1 MRLLGY
7 IVASCLALAL
17 LRVVAQI
24 AVLLVVVI
32 LVWLAIYRPRETAGF
47 VLLMLLVGLAGR
59 YPASAAL
66 MLGMTMSVGI
76 LVPRL
81 RGDRD

>member
-32 LVWLAIYRPRETAGF
+32 LVWLAINRPRETAGF
-47 VLLMLLVGLAGR
+47 ILLMLLVGLAGR